1 MATTY
6 NGIGVRLLAAG
17 RPAEALASH
26 EQARAIFERLAH
38 DNPSVTNFQRYL
50 AGSHLNI
57 GLLQSQTRRPA
68 EALASFEKARAIF
81 QRLARE
87 NPSVID
93 FQRDLAS
100 IHNNIGGLQIGTG
113 ELAGAIQS
121 FEQARPILEKLA
133 AEHPESAEFAS
144 DLGGLLHNMGAI
156 DFQER
161 QFDKARAKFLD
172 AITWQRKALAVNPV
186 NPTYRQFVSNH
197 LIGLTK
203 AAEGLGRTA
212 EADQA
217 RRELA
222 DLTTSDPVKATLDAR
237 LAAVVSGKA
246 SPKDDAERIQL
257 AHRAYEKA
265 LHATSAR
272 LFAEA
277 LANNPKLADDR
288 QTQHAY
294 NAACAAALAASGKG
308 KDDPPPDEGA
318 KGKFRAQA
326 RDWLKAELAAWAKVL
341 ESGPAQSKAAV
352 PKTLEHWKTD
362 ADLAGIRDEKALA
375 TLPENERAAF
385 KRLWKEVDQ
394 LLTRAAAGN

>member
-1 MATTY
+1 MQH
-6 NGIGVRLLAAG
+6 AG
-17 RPAEALASH
+17 RRKRWHLTSRPARSSTAW
-26 EQARAIFERLAH
+26 RR

-57 GLLQSQTRRPA
+57 GLLQSQTHHLA

-81 QRLARE
+81 ERLARE

-100 IHNNIGGLQIGTG
+100 TYSNAGGVQIGTG
-113 ELAGAIQS
+113 ELGGAAHA

-133 AEHPESAEFAS
+133 SEHPESADFAS

-156 DFQER
+156 DIQER

-172 AITWQRKALAVNPV
+172 AIAWQRKALAVNPV
-186 NPTYRQFVSNH
+186 NPTYRQFLSNH
-197 LIGLTK
+197 LIGLTR
-203 AAEGLGRTA
+203 ATEGLGRNA

-222 DLTTSDPVKATLDAR
+222 DLTTSDPAKAALDAR
-237 LAAVVSGKA
+237 LAAVVSGKE

-257 AHRAYEKA
+257 AYRAYEKA

-272 LFAEA
+272 LFALA

-318 KGKFRAQA
+318 EGKFRAQA
-326 RDWLKAELAAWAKVL
+326 RDWLKAELAAWAKIL

-352 PKTLEHWKTD
+352 PKTLDHWKTD
-362 ADLAGIRDEKALA
+362 ADLAGIRDENELT

-385 KRLWKEVDQ
+385 KQLWNNVDRLLAKAVG
-394 LLTRAAAGN
+394 GN